1 MNVLNYM
8 WHGFHFTNMLPY
20 RFSFLLSFILLATAY
35 RAYIVMREEANIFDV
50 IAMSAMAFIIAVISY
65 RDQSE
70 KALLSSVV
78 VCFIFVAIMFVYER
92 KLINSKILNYVVFAV
107 CLVEMGINANTGV
120 KTVTVTGYSNYPR
133 NSESVS
139 DLIGSVE
146 SEDNGFYRIET
157 MSNYTI
163 NDPALYG
170 YKGVSQFS
178 STANVNVTN
187 IMKSLGL
194 QACLLYT
201 SPSPRD

>member
-70 KALLSSVV
+70 KALLSSVI

-92 KLINSKILNYVVFAV
+92 KLINSKILIMLCSQYVWW
-107 CLVEMGINANTGV
+107 
-120 KTVTVTGYSNYPR
+120 KW
-133 NSESVS
+133 
-139 DLIGSVE
+139 
-146 SEDNGFYRIET
+146 
-157 MSNYTI
+157 
-163 NDPALYG
+163 ALM
-170 YKGVSQFS
+170 Q
-178 STANVNVTN
+178 
-187 IMKSLGL
+187 IREL
-194 QACLLYT
+194 
-201 SPSPRD
+201 RR